1 MLTYFHVTDSKVLPN
16 AEAVRDEDWMYKEE
30 YADRSNKPLRMIL
43 PKRAVVDIRK
53 HLRQSAL
60 QREMSEKYFVKVAQV
75 LVKNGFNVEAAK
87 ETEPDYYY
95 HI

>member
-60 QREMSEKYFVKVAQV
+60 QREMSEKYFGCPILAMRMFE
-75 LVKNGFNVEAAK
+75 NENVR
-87 ETEPDYYY
+87 Y
-95 HI
+95 ISG